1 MSASVL
7 VAQCLYRDTP
17 GPAHLSFAR
26 MAAHAAAAGVAVEL
40 EAAQDARIDV
50 ARNVLAAEALRRGAG
65 HILYVD
71 DDVVLPPDALVR
83 LLARDVPVVSGVY
96 YRRRPPFEPFAG
108 YFDADTFDLAP
119 TSCVATVEPGLQRV
133 GWVGAGCLLI
143 RCDVLWQMHQ
153 HFGDCAWFLSSPA
166 EDVFFCHRLAEMG
179 VPVYLDGDVQ
189 CGHVSQTIVTGE
201 HFRHAAA
208 EVAA

>member
-1 MSASVL
+1 MEAHCWSVSNSSSSMKPTKFSHRRWGPRSLRTLAPFAWRHSSRASVL

-96 YRRRPPFEPFAG
+96 YRRRPPSQACPWRTSRSPSTAICSS
-108 YFDADTFDLAP
+108 ATLA
-119 TSCVATVEPGLQRV
+119 
-133 GWVGAGCLLI
+133 I
-143 RCDVLWQMHQ
+143 
-153 HFGDCAWFLSSPA
+153 
-166 EDVFFCHRLAEMG
+166 
-179 VPVYLDGDVQ
+179 
-189 CGHVSQTIVTGE
+189 
-201 HFRHAAA
+201 HARS
-208 EVAA
+208 